1 MDEEEKCLAVVLED
15 VLVGEGPCLN
25 VVEAQPLVLVRLL
38 LGKGLLVRDPALGV
52 PSVPSLKGTA
62 LLLWGQGLGASL
74 ILAELG
80 LALDVGAAPGRRNT
94 SEAFWV
100 VADLNHLVL
109 RMGLGMGLMEGV
121 LTGGDACL
129 PGDLVR
135 DPPFFQRSLPQQHL
149 HAKICNGIASFLEA
163 VVPFLPSTPSP
174 LVQPRHPQ
182 PWALFSLHP
191 HVPNAPTCPLC
202 MGSPLFYDCIAM
214 VAIVSVDFL
223 CIALRPSTEAVW
235 DLFLWQLK
243 A

>member
-1 MDEEEKCLAVVLED
+1 MDEEEKCLAVVLEE

-25 VVEAQPLVLVRLL
+25 VVEAQSLVLVRLL

-109 RMGLGMGLMEGV
+109 RMGLGVGLMEGV

-135 DPPFFQRSLPQQHL
+135 DPPFFQRSLPQKHL

-163 VVPFLPSTPSP
+163 VVPFLPA
-174 LVQPRHPQ
+174 PRHRWSSHVTRSPGHSSPCTPMCRMLQ
-182 PWALFSLHP
+182 PAHCAWAH
-191 HVPNAPTCPLC
+191 LC
-202 MGSPLFYDCIAM
+202 FTT
-214 VAIVSVDFL
+214 VSRWLLSFL
-223 CIALRPSTEAVW
+223 
-235 DLFLWQLK
+235 
-243 A
+243 